1 MEQHTIRDR
10 SERGGEDRLVLVRL
24 TARDPFRVK
33 NPIDVPGLQ
42 RCGVHPL
49 DGGPGVLE
57 ANLVGPAAI
66 GRMWYWCGQTPP
78 SLVDLRTD
86 GAR

>member
-1 MEQHTIRDR
+1 MQQHTIRER
-10 SERGGEDRLVLVRL
+10 SERGGEGGLELVRI

-42 RCGVHPL
+42 RSGVQAL

-57 ANLVGPAAI
+57 ANLVGPGAI

-78 SLVDLRTD
+78 RLVGLRTD
-86 GAR
+86 GTQ